1 MQKQNID
8 ISDPSDDKLEKHFDT
23 EVKLLKWIEH
33 IFVVVCFIVL
43 VYTLFFCSSPK
54 KLVWRYDVLI
64 TTEIFLV
71 LVAIMFFRIKKYSF
85 SSNLLILAGIIGPW
99 WSAAI
104 DSSVI
109 NGNLFPLVYITIPI
123 LFTSFFSPIA
133 TAVIVGMFQILGLG
147 IFIYS
152 GNFDLNMG
160 ASSLFFFVIFIFV
173 ISLIFNIQNR
183 NNRRTISTQFEQLKE
198 FANHDP
204 LTGMLNRRFPFEFL
218 HKEFARL
225 KRTKGILS
233 IVIFDVDDFKYF
245 NDTFGH
251 DCGDEI
257 LISISKL
264 ISGNFRES
272 DVSCRYGGD
281 EFLIAMSG
289 ANLEE
294 AKKRVEKLQRLIAE
308 EKYDTLSQEKLTVT
322 ISVGIA
328 AYPRHGEDVDE
339 VIKAADQALY
349 LAKERG
355 KNRIEILD

>member
-1 MQKQNID
+1 MQKQNIG
-8 ISDPSDDKLEKHFDT
+8 ISDPSDDKLEKFFNT
-23 EVKLLKWIEH
+23 EARLLKWIEH
-33 IFVVVCFIVL
+33 IFVIVCFIIL
-43 VYTLFFCSSPK
+43 VYMLFFCSSP
-54 KLVWRYDVLI
+54 LQLMWRYDVLI
-64 TTEIFLV
+64 TTEMFLV
-71 LVAIMFFRIKKYSF
+71 LVAIMFYRIKKYSL

-104 DSSVI
+104 DPSVI

-123 LFTSFFSPIA
+123 LFTSFFSSIA
-133 TAVIVGMFQILGLG
+133 TAVIVGTFQILGFG
-147 IFIYS
+147 IFIYL
-152 GNFDLNMG
+152 GNFDLNLG
-160 ASSLFFFVIFIFV
+160 ASSLFFFVIFIFA

-204 LTGMLNRRFPFEFL
+204 LTGMLNRRFPFEYL
-218 HKEFARL
+218 YKEFARL
-225 KRTKGILS
+225 KRIKGILS
-233 IVIFDVDDFKYF
+233 IVIFDVDDYKYF

-264 ISGNFRES
+264 ILGNFRES

-294 AKKRVEKLQRLIAE
+294 AKKRVEKLQRLITE
-308 EKYDTLSQEKLTVT
+308 EKYNILSQEKIKVT

-328 AYPRHGEDVDE
+328 AYPRHGEKVDD